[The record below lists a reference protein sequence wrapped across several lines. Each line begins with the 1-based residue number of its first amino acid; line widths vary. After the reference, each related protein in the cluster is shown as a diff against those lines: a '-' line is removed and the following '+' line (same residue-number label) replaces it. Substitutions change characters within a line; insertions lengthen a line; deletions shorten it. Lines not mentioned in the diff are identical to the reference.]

1 MTAQFVWPLIFLITP
16 LPLLIYWLLPRAEGS
31 TPQAIRM
38 PLYAKLQTQLGSNKN
53 NTTTVRWRIWLAI
66 IIWLL
71 LVAAAAR
78 PQTIGKPVALPVQGR
93 NLMLAVDISGSMQE
107 QDMKLGNQLVSR
119 LTAVKAVAGN
129 FIERRVGDR
138 IGLILFGQ
146 QAYLQ
151 APLSFDRDT
160 VRTLLDE
167 AAIGLAG
174 NETAIGDAIAV
185 AIKRL
190 RQQAEGNRVL
200 ILLTDGTNT
209 AGHISPLKAAE
220 LAKEEGIRIYTIGV
234 GADRQVSGFFGR
246 SVNLGS
252 SIDEDTLQQVAK
264 ITGGDYYR
272 ARDLR
277 ALQAI
282 YKKLDQ
288 LEPKAKDTVFYR
300 DVHEW
305 YAWPLGLALLLSM
318 LSGIFITGLFRQPA
332 TSKAK
337 VKAAKNSSGFN
348 SKFAVNAATASAA
361 GIISAHK
368 ESYHAN

>member
-1 MTAQFVWPLIFLITP
+1 MTAQFLWPLIFLITP
-16 LPLLIYWLLPRAEGS
+16 LPLLVYWLLPRAEGN

-38 PLYAKLQTQLGSNKN
+38 PLYTKLQTQLDDNKN
-53 NTTTVRWRIWLAI
+53 KNTTSHWRVWLAI

-78 PQTIGKPVALPVQGR
+78 PQTIGEPVALPVQGR

-107 QDMKLGNQLVSR
+107 QDMQLGSQLVSR

-129 FIERRVGDR
+129 FIERRAGDR
-138 IGLILFGQ
+138 LGLILFGQ

-167 AAIGLAG
+167 SVIGLAG
-174 NETAIGDAIAV
+174 NETAIGDAIAIAV
-185 AIKRL
+185 KRL
-190 RQQAEGNRVL
+190 RQQPEGNRVL
-200 ILLTDGTNT
+200 ILLTDGANT
-209 AGHISPLKAAE
+209 AGYISPLKAAE

-234 GADRQVSGFFGR
+234 GADRQISRFFGQ
-246 SVNLGS
+246 SINLGS
-252 SIDEDTLQQVAK
+252 SLDEGTLQQVAK

-277 ALQAI
+277 ALQSI

-288 LEPKAKDTVFYR
+288 LEPQAKDTVFYR
-300 DVHEW
+300 DIHEW

-318 LSGIFITGLFRQPA
+318 LSGIFISGLFRQSASRPEIKETKSRSA
-332 TSKAK
+332 
-337 VKAAKNSSGFN
+337 FN
-348 SKFAVNAATASAA
+348 AEFAPAA
-361 GIISAHK
+361 GMNSAQK
-368 ESYHAN
+368 ESYHVN

>member
-1 MTAQFVWPLIFLITP
+1 MTVQFVWPLIFLITP
-16 LPLLIYWLLPRAEGS
+16 LPLLFYGFLPRAKGS
-31 TPQAIRM
+31 TPQTIRM
-38 PLYAKLQTQLGSNKN
+38 PLYVNLQTQLSGSNN
-53 NTTTVRWRIWLAI
+53 NTATPRWRIWLAI

-71 LVAAAAR
+71 LVTAAAR
-78 PQTIGKPVALPVQGR
+78 PQTIGKQVALPVQGR

-107 QDMKLGNQLVSR
+107 QDMRLGDRLVSR

-138 IGLILFGQ
+138 LGLILFGQ

-190 RQQAEGNRVL
+190 RKQAEGNRVL

-220 LAKEEGIRIYTIGV
+220 LAKDEGIRIYTIGV
-234 GADRQVSGFFGR
+234 GADRQASGFFGR

-252 SIDEDTLQQVAK
+252 SIDESTLQQVAK

-288 LEPKAKDTVFYR
+288 LEPKAKDTTFYR

-318 LSGIFITGLFRQPA
+318 LSGIFITGLFRQSAA
-332 TSKAK
+332 TQAEVKGAK
-337 VKAAKNSSGFN
+337 TSVGSN
-348 SKFAVNAATASAA
+348 SKFATNAAAASAA
-361 GIISAHK
+361 DIISAHK
-368 ESYHAN
+368 ESYHVS